1 MNSTQDIEF
10 LEKVNNRYEN
20 YREKTINHRRFKHSD
35 VKLLITNLNKNNFS
49 VNKAGESAQHREI
62 YLIKW
67 GAGKTKVFLWSQMHG
82 DEPTATMALLDMF
95 NFLSSDDEFNDFK
108 NLIKDKLE
116 LYFMPVVNPDGMELY
131 QRRNIF
137 EIDINRDAVKQ
148 QTPEGKLLMD
158 TFKSLKAEFGFNL
171 HDQSTRYSVGNS
183 PNPVTLAFL
192 VPTTDY
198 EKSLSPKRED
208 GMKLVAR
215 IFKNISHFIPR
226 NISKYSDEF
235 EPRAFGDNCQKL
247 GTRTI
252 LIESGGYKNDTEKQ
266 HIRRMNFL
274 TLISAFKSIAE
285 ESYKTEEIK
294 TYNEISLNEKF
305 IMDLILRNLTV
316 KEKESEH
323 IVDIGINREE
333 VNWNGA
339 KEFYLKSSLEDIG
352 DLSNFYG
359 YDELDLKGMEVTK
372 GKTYPKAFSSL
383 SDVEGINFS
392 KLYEE
397 GYTNVILKDN
407 EIKPGPTKIPFN
419 IYIQNAP
426 DESEKIKLTETANL
440 IIKKDGKVK
449 YVVVNGF
456 LIDPEK
462 NDFKNCNALMLKP

>member
-1 MNSTQDIEF
+1 
-10 LEKVNNRYEN
+10 
-20 YREKTINHRRFKHSD
+20 
-35 VKLLITNLNKNNFS
+35 
-49 VNKAGESAQHREI
+49 
-62 YLIKW
+62 
-67 GAGKTKVFLWSQMHG
+67 
-82 DEPTATMALLDMF
+82 
-95 NFLSSDDEFNDFK
+95 
-108 NLIKDKLE
+108 
-116 LYFMPVVNPDGMELY
+116 
-131 QRRNIF
+131 
-137 EIDINRDAVKQ
+137 
-148 QTPEGKLLMD
+148 
-158 TFKSLKAEFGFNL
+158 
-171 HDQSTRYSVGNS
+171 
-183 PNPVTLAFL
+183 
-192 VPTTDY
+192 
-198 EKSLSPKRED
+198 
-208 GMKLVAR
+208 
-215 IFKNISHFIPR
+215 
-226 NISKYSDEF
+226 
-235 EPRAFGDNCQKL
+235 
-247 GTRTI
+247 
-252 LIESGGYKNDTEKQ
+252 
-266 HIRRMNFL
+266 MNFL